1 MLTAAREVLGLR
13 TGVGADAPGPAVG
26 PYLRRP
32 RLARP
37 RGRRHRL
44 LLVGLG
50 IGTALLFT
58 KVWQVTTAHGL
69 SAERDHLRREVRALE
84 NRIHLSSE
92 LAVRAALREGLD
104 YEALAGQGFRSPD
117 PSAIVDIDL
126 ANPVPSVRSRDG
138 AAARLT
144 STVGSLLRGLLP
156 GDTRDREGRPNL
168 ATVNAV
174 VPAPAPRAAG
184 AREGR

>member
-1 MLTAAREVLGLR
+1 MLTAARQALR
-13 TGVGADAPGPAVG
+13 PAAAPDSISPPVG

-37 RGRRHRL
+37 RGKRHRI
-44 LLVGLG
+44 LLVGLA
-50 IGTALLFT
+50 IGMGLLFT

-69 SAERDHLRREVRALE
+69 SAERDRLRREVRALE
-84 NRIHLSSE
+84 NRMHLSSE

-104 YEALAGQGFRSPD
+104 YEALAGQGFVSPD

-126 ANPVPSVRSRDG
+126 ANPVPSIRAKGV
-138 AAARLT
+138 AARL
-144 STVGSLLRGLLP
+144 SGSVGHLLRVLLP
-156 GDTRDREGRPNL
+156 GETRGREARPNL

-174 VPAPAPRAAG
+174 MPEPALPGPRQ
-184 AREGR
+184 REGR

>member
-1 MLTAAREVLGLR
+1 MLTAARQSLHRSV
-13 TGVGADAPGPAVG
+13 APDSTAPPAG

-32 RLARP
+32 RLVRP
-37 RGRRHRL
+37 RGKRHRIL
-44 LLVGLG
+44 LLCLA
-50 IGTALLFT
+50 IGMGLLFT

-69 SAERDHLRREVRALE
+69 SAERDRLRREVRALE

-104 YEALAGQGFRSPD
+104 YAALAGQGFLSPD

-126 ANPVPSVRSRDG
+126 ANPVPSIRAKDG
-138 AAARLT
+138 VAARL
-144 STVGSLLRGLLP
+144 SGSIGQLLRGLLP
-156 GDTRDREGRPNL
+156 GDQEGRPNL

-174 VPAPAPRAAG
+174 IPVPAPRAPRHG
-184 AREGR
+184 DRR

>member
-1 MLTAAREVLGLR
+1 MMTAVRQALR
-13 TGVGADAPGPAVG
+13 APDLDSPGASAG

-37 RGRRHRL
+37 RGKRHRL
-44 LLVGLG
+44 LLACLAVGM
-50 IGTALLFT
+50 ALLFT
-58 KVWQVTTAHGL
+58 KVWQVTAAHGL
-69 SAERDHLRREVRALE
+69 SAERDRLRREVRALE

-104 YEALAGQGFRSPD
+104 YEALAGRGFQSPD

-126 ANPVPSVRSRDG
+126 ANAVPSVRSKDG
-138 AAARLT
+138 VAARLS

-156 GDTRDREGRPNL
+156 GDTRDRATRPNL
-168 ATVNAV
+168 ATVNAI
-174 VPAPAPRAAG
+174 VPTPAPRDAERG
-184 AREGR
+184 TR